1 MGATGRSWRQAAS
14 GAIVGAIA
22 SGTCAAICGCAGAA
36 PTNTNVTTEST
47 TGSVPDAGP
56 APEVAVAPTPAASAS
71 APAASAPAPGSGPMP
86 TGGSVLIGDIAAP
99 PGFDPKATL
108 VSAKSDLV
116 TCYNKAR
123 QTTPALHGKLTI
135 RINVNE
141 EGKVLLVD
149 SAPGGTANDPALV
162 SCLSDTL
169 RAVTFPKPKGS
180 ATVSAPLVFRP

>member
-1 MGATGRSWRQAAS
+1 MGAIGLSWRRAAW
-14 GAIVGAIA
+14 AAIA

-36 PTNTNVTTEST
+36 PTNTKVTTEST
-47 TGSVPDAGP
+47 TGSVLDAGP
-56 APEVAVAPTPAASAS
+56 APDAAFAPTSESVAPPAS
-71 APAASAPAPGSGPMP
+71 APVPAAGPMP

-108 VSAKSDLV
+108 GSSKADLV

-123 QTTPALHGKLTI
+123 QTTPSLRGKVTL

-141 EGKVLLVD
+141 AGKVMLVD
-149 SAPGGTANDPALV
+149 SAPGGTANDPGLV

-169 RAVTFPKPKGS
+169 RAVTFPKPNGS
-180 ATVSAPLVFRP
+180 AIVSAPLVFRP

>member
-1 MGATGRSWRQAAS
+1 MGAIGLSWKRRAAS
-14 GAIVGAIA
+14 GVIVGVIA
-22 SGTCAAICGCAGAA
+22 SGTCALMGACAGAA
-36 PTNTNVTTEST
+36 PTNTKVTTEST
-47 TGSVPDAGP
+47 TGSVLDAGP
-56 APEVAVAPTPAASAS
+56 APDAAFAPTSESVAPPAS
-71 APAASAPAPGSGPMP
+71 APVPAAGPMP
-86 TGGSVLIGDIAAP
+86 TGGSVLVGDIAAA

-108 VSAKSDLV
+108 VSAKPDLV

-123 QTTPALHGKLTI
+123 QTTPSLRGKLTL

-141 EGKVLLVD
+141 VGKVMLVD

-169 RAVTFPKPKGS
+169 RVVTFPKPNGS